1 MVLQSNQTVEDYS
14 LLTLFRYLWRHK
26 IQVFSIPLVST
37 LIAVIWS
44 LSISNTYL
52 SDAILSPTEE
62 AQGGGLQNIAGQL
75 GGLASLAGISVGDES
90 SDNVTV
96 AIAIM
101 QSRKFSKMFTEKYKL
116 AVPLLAVTDWDQ
128 ETGELTVDEDIYDV
142 ESNVWVR
149 TPKHGRPVEPT
160 ALELYELYRELIS
173 IERDSSTG
181 LVHVSLEY
189 YSPVLAQK
197 WLEAMIMEINNE
209 MREREISFARNNI
222 EYLTKQL
229 VNIDSIEMKNVFYQL
244 IEEQTQKLML
254 AEVRTEFVFSI
265 IDPPVVPELKHA
277 PRRSLI
283 CILVLF
289 ITGFITTSFYIV
301 RFLLATQQK
310 QA

>member
-1 MVLQSNQTVEDYS
+1 MNQISEERDYS
-14 LLTLFRYLWRHK
+14 LSALFRYLWHF
-26 IQVFSIPLVST
+26 IIPLSAIPLICT
-37 LIAVIWS
+37 LIAVVWT
-44 LSISNTYL
+44 LSIANTYL

-62 AQGGGLQNIAGQL
+62 AQGGGLQNITGQL
-75 GGLASLAGISVGDES
+75 GGLASLAGISVGDDS

-101 QSRKFSKMFTEKYKL
+101 QSRKFSKMFTEKYQL
-116 AVPLLAVTDWDQ
+116 AVPLLAATEWDQ
-128 ETGELTVDEDIYDV
+128 ETGELTIDEDIYNT
-142 ESNVWVR
+142 ESNAWVR
-149 TPKHGRPVEPT
+149 TPKHGRPAEPT

-189 YSPVLAQK
+189 YSPELAQK

-209 MREREISFARNNI
+209 MREREISFARKNI

-229 VNIDSIEMKNVFYQL
+229 ENIDSIEMKNVFYQL

-254 AEVRTEFVFSI
+254 AEVRTEFVFTV

-277 PRRSLI
+277 PRRGLI

-289 ITGFITTSFYIV
+289 ITGFLTTSFFIV
-301 RFLLATQQK
+301 RFLVATQQK